1 MVSLYGPEFD
11 SPQVHQK
18 ELMVDVES
26 SIETSAKLN
35 QNNEITNAICWLS
48 VTAFW

>member
-1 MVSLYGPEFD
+1 
-11 SPQVHQK
+11 
-18 ELMVDVES
+18 MVDVES

-48 VTAFW
+48 VTAFWYRMGFVEVLLYSFL